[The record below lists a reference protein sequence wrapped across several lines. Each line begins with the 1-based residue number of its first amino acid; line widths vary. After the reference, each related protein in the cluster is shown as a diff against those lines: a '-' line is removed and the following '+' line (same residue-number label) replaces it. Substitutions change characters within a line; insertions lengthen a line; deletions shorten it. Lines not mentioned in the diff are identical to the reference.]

1 MTTMDGATSTKS
13 AVVLT
18 QWMEPTCL
26 LMRMV
31 MESVMFL
38 TLIGT
43 MTVFQT
49 PMKPTQASTLIQA
62 IREPIHGIQI
72 PMVTVSVTDRSQ
84 S

>member
-13 AVVLT
+13 TVVLT
-18 QWMEPTCL
+18 QWMEPICL

-31 MESVMFL
+31 TESVMFL

-49 PMKPTQASTLIQA
+49 PMRPTQASTLIQA
-62 IREPIHGIQI
+62 IQEPTRGIQI
-72 PMVTVSVTDRSQ
+72 LMVMASVTDRLQ
-84 S
+84 L